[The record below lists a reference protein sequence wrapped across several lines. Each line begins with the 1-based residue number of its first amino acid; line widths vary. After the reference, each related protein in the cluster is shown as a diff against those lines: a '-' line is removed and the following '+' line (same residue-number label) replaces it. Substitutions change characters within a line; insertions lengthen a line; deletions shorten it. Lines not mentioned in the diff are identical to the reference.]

1 MNDVKFASDV
11 DDNMPSAIRT
21 TVDQVVGVLEDISKQ
36 WFSNNQIKANP
47 EKCHLICSTEEQIS
61 LSIENNVLQNSKYR
75 QCRQAHFKSHINDIC
90 KKGWQKLNDFSRIA
104 PYMDF
109 I

>member
-47 EKCHLICSTEEQIS
+47 EKCI
-61 LSIENNVLQNSKYR
+61 
-75 QCRQAHFKSHINDIC
+75 
-90 KKGWQKLNDFSRIA
+90 
-104 PYMDF
+104 
-109 I
+109 